1 MTAGRTITIP
11 VLGLLLLTSLF
22 GARRQER
29 GAAPGRGAKAG
40 NAAAGQREAA
50 RPQRQAGANAEVNGE
65 KKASAQNNRPGVQA
79 LQRLAGMTPEERQ
92 KALASLPPQ
101 RRREILEKFR
111 EFQNLPPTARQRVTP
126 ELERLQS
133 LPPPRQNQV
142 RRSLQQFRALPDDRK
157 ATIRQ
162 ELGRLS
168 AMPDED
174 RRARMNS
181 EEFRNR
187 YSPAEQQMIG
197 NLSEVVAPND

>member
-1 MTAGRTITIP
+1 MTAGRIVTVP
-11 VLGLLLLTSLF
+11 LWGLLLLTSLF
-22 GARRQER
+22 GAGPRER
-29 GAAPGRGAKAG
+29 GDAAQRESRANGAKKAAPR
-40 NAAAGQREAA
+40 
-50 RPQRQAGANAEVNGE
+50 
-65 KKASAQNNRPGVQA
+65 NNQPGVQA
-79 LQRLAGMTPEERQ
+79 LQRLGRMTPEERQ
-92 KALASLPPQ
+92 KALASLPPA

-111 EFQNLPPTARQRVTP
+111 EFQNLPPTARERLTP

-133 LPPPRQNQV
+133 LPPQRQNQV

-157 ATIRQ
+157 ATVRQ
-162 ELGRLS
+162 ELGRLG

>member
-1 MTAGRTITIP
+1 MTAGRTITVP
-11 VLGLLLLTSLF
+11 LLGLLLLTSLF

-29 GAAPGRGAKAG
+29 GAAAPRANGEKAKG
-40 NAAAGQREAA
+40 EKNAAA
-50 RPQRQAGANAEVNGE
+50 P
-65 KKASAQNNRPGVQA
+65 NNRPGVQA
-79 LQRLAGMTPEERQ
+79 LQRLARMTPEERQ
-92 KALASLPPQ
+92 RALASLPPP

-133 LPPPRQNQV
+133 LPPQRQNQV

-187 YSPAEQQMIG
+187 FSPAEQQMIG

>member
-1 MTAGRTITIP
+1 MTAGRTITVP
-11 VLGLLLLTSLF
+11 LLGLLLLTSLF

-29 GAAPGRGAKAG
+29 GATAPRA
-40 NAAAGQREAA
+40 
-50 RPQRQAGANAEVNGE
+50 NGE
-65 KKASAQNNRPGVQA
+65 KSAAAQSNRPGVQA
-79 LQRLAGMTPEERQ
+79 LQRLARMTPEERQ

-101 RRREILEKFR
+101 RRQEILEKFR

-133 LPPPRQNQV
+133 LPPQRQNQV

-187 YSPAEQQMIG
+187 YSAAEQQMIG

>member
-1 MTAGRTITIP
+1 MTAGRTIT
-11 VLGLLLLTSLF
+11 VSLLGMFLLTSLF

-29 GAAPGRGAKAG
+29 GTASPGR
-40 NAAAGQREAA
+40 AAAERESA
-50 RPQRQAGANAEVNGE
+50 PQANGE
-65 KKASAQNNRPGVQA
+65 KKAAAQNNQPGVQA
-79 LQRLAGMTPEERQ
+79 LQRLARMTPEERQ
-92 KALASLPPQ
+92 RALASLPPQ

-133 LPPPRQNQV
+133 LPPQRQNQV

>member
-1 MTAGRTITIP
+1 
-11 VLGLLLLTSLF
+11 
-22 GARRQER
+22 
-29 GAAPGRGAKAG
+29 
-40 NAAAGQREAA
+40 
-50 RPQRQAGANAEVNGE
+50 
-65 KKASAQNNRPGVQA
+65 
-79 LQRLAGMTPEERQ
+79 
-92 KALASLPPQ
+92 
-101 RRREILEKFR
+101 
-111 EFQNLPPTARQRVTP
+111 
-126 ELERLQS
+126 LQS
-133 LPPPRQNQV
+133 LPPQRQNQV